1 MASRVVTRHYD
12 RALAVVGLR
21 TNDYSIL
28 ARLDQEGSTP
38 LGTLAARLA
47 MDRTTLSRE
56 SAPLIAAGLLETSP
70 DDHDAR
76 SRLLSLSDA
85 GRARLREARPLWA
98 SAQAS
103 LSGEFGHARTATL
116 IAELH
121 ALVGAGA

>member
-12 RALAVVGLR
+12 RALAAVGLR

-28 ARLDQEGSTP
+28 ARLDQEGSLP

-56 SAPLIAAGLLETSP
+56 RAPLITAGLLETQP
-70 DDHDAR
+70 DEHDAR
-76 SRLLSLSDA
+76 IRLLSLSQA

-103 LSGEFGHARTATL
+103 LSGEYGLARTAAL